1 MQEPQYWVFW
11 QKEGKYCSNVVADSV
26 NSSSANAY
34 DGRVIIDDI
43 QGQSAK
49 SGVKGTIGNVRFVA
63 DNTNEAE
70 LFAVS
75 TIYNVSSY

>member
-1 MQEPQYWVFW
+1 
-11 QKEGKYCSNVVADSV
+11 V

-34 DGRVIIDDI
+34 DGRVIIDDT

-63 DNTNEAE
+63 DNTSEAE